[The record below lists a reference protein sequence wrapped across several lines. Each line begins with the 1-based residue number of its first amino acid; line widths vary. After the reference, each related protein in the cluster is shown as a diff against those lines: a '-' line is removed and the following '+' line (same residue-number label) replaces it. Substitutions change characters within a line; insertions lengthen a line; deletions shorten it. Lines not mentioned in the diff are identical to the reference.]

1 MYCSSCGIDSVEGLK
16 YCKRC
21 GANLTAPSEPIAVKR
36 FPPLLIG
43 LFLLVIGGIAAL
55 GLSAPLLM
63 ARDLV
68 NSGFMPKQVLMLF
81 ACSSSVTVVVIGLLI
96 KVLMRLI
103 GVSQRSE
110 SASVM
115 REHAMR
121 SYEPSQIPSPPRSI
135 GSVTENTTRSFD
147 PRRVENLHS

>member
-1 MYCSSCGIDSVEGLK
+1 MYCSSCGVDSVEGLK

-21 GANLTAPSEPIAVKR
+21 GANLSASSEPMAPKR

-43 LFLLVIGGIAAL
+43 LFLLVIGGVAAL

-81 ACSSSVTVVVIGLLI
+81 ALSSSVTVVVIGLLI

-103 GVSQRSE
+103 GMSQRPDST
-110 SASVM
+110 SGL
-115 REHAMR
+115 REHAIR
-121 SYEPSQIPSPPRSI
+121 SYEPSQIPSQPRSI

-147 PRRVENLHS
+147 PRRVENRHS

>member
-1 MYCSSCGIDSVEGLK
+1 MYCSSCGVDSVEGLK

-21 GANLTAPSEPIAVKR
+21 GANLSGSSEPTAPKR

-81 ACSSSVTVVVIGLLI
+81 AISSSVTVVVIGLLI

-103 GVSQRSE
+103 GMSQRPDST
-110 SASVM
+110 SD
-115 REHAMR
+115 AMR
-121 SYEPSQIPSPPRSI
+121 SYEPSQIQSQPQSI

>member
-1 MYCSSCGIDSVEGLK
+1 MYCPSCGVDSVEGLK

-21 GANLTAPSEPIAVKR
+21 GSSLSGSTESMAPRR

-55 GLSAPLLM
+55 GLTTPLLM

-81 ACSSSVTVVVIGLLI
+81 ACSSGVTVVVIGLVI

-103 GVSQRSE
+103 GVYQRPE
-110 SASVM
+110 STSVM
-115 REHAMR
+115 REHAIR
-121 SYEPSQIPSPPRSI
+121 SYEASQIASTPRSI
-135 GSVTENTTRSFD
+135 GSVTENTTRSFSHRTIED
-147 PRRVENLHS
+147 ARS